1 MSKDHRDD
9 NNVKAG
15 QFDKMMEEYFLD
27 PNTNLLDQ
35 YTYRVDIFECN
46 EEYVVEALFDE
57 KKPGKI
63 RVKANGEK
71 LVITAFVK
79 TKPDPVE
86 KPIERTVPFPF
97 SISSKKITAAF
108 GNDIL
113 EIRISKKDD
122 VFSSQKEIIIHC

>member
-15 QFDKMMEEYFLD
+15 QFDKMMEKYFLD

-46 EEYVVEALFDE
+46 EEYIVEALFDE
-57 KKPGKI
+57 KKPKKI
-63 RVKANGEK
+63 KIKANGK
-71 LVITAFVK
+71 QLVITAYVK
-79 TKPDPVE
+79 TKADSDE
-86 KPIERTVPFPF
+86 KPTERTVPFPF
-97 SISSKKITAAF
+97 SISSKKITAVF
-108 GNDIL
+108 SNNIL
-113 EIRISKKDD
+113 EIRISKKDA